1 MNQNDSSG
9 AQRGLNLNSTPST
22 TGALRSGA
30 SALLA
35 AADIWS
41 TNEAPSAPEEAVAP
55 ASASESAKA
64 AECAQAS
71 ENNTVAEKN
80 TATSGSDNV
89 SENDSLV
96 ETDQAVETSKAAE
109 SDKPSETNKAR
120 EKATTWRTPQPSELL
135 AEARFFFNS
144 IGKRA
149 RQEARPKVSP
159 ETSPTET
166 KLVET
171 RLVEARLASLA
182 SAAEAS
188 ASQASARDVAAL
200 GAQIW
205 PPQSLSL
212 ALQGG
217 GCFAAF
223 TWGVLER
230 LLEEPT
236 VGFDAISG
244 ASAGSVNAV
253 LLASG
258 LAEGGRERAHARLAQ
273 FWNRMVNEASFRSLM
288 LLGGFSP
295 AGSSVAFGT
304 ALRSG
309 QFDPL
314 DLDPL
319 RRVLA
324 KHVNFDALRAP
335 AAPRLLIAAT
345 RVRDGAARLFRNAE
359 ITPDVVL
366 ASTCPPLVHCA
377 VDIDGDAHWD
387 GGYSANPPLVA
398 LVQESLAP
406 DLLVVQATP
415 SRDSYVPI
423 TGAAIDRRLD
433 QITANTA
440 LNAELAALQWAC
452 SAGAIAPRIARIAA
466 EDEIEGLAQ
475 RSAVDL
481 GRAFVMALH
490 RSGRTAA
497 DRWLRGGSKPA
508 PAPQESVPVQPSLV
522 PA

>member
-9 AQRGLNLNSTPST
+9 VQRGPSLNGSTPSKAS
-22 TGALRSGA
+22 ALLSGA
-30 SALLA
+30 SALLSGA
-35 AADIWS
+35 EIWS
-41 TNEAPSAPEEAVAP
+41 TNTAPSPPTERVAP
-55 ASASESAKA
+55 AESTESAKA
-64 AECAQAS
+64 
-71 ENNTVAEKN
+71 
-80 TATSGSDNV
+80 
-89 SENDSLV
+89 SENDIV
-96 ETDQAVETSKAAE
+96 AQTDRS
-109 SDKPSETNKAR
+109 SGTNKGR
-120 EKATTWRTPQPSELL
+120 EKATIPRAPLPSELL
-135 AEARFFFNS
+135 AEARFFLNS
-144 IGKRA
+144 IGRRA
-149 RQEARPKVSP
+149 RQEPEPKTIADS
-159 ETSPTET
+159 
-166 KLVET
+166 
-171 RLVEARLASLA
+171 SLA
-182 SAAEAS
+182 PLAPAATTSHDHVTAWP
-188 ASQASARDVAAL
+188 SQS
-200 GAQIW
+200 W
-205 PPQSLSL
+205 PPQKLSL

-217 GCFAAF
+217 GSFAAF

-230 LLEEPT
+230 LLEEPNCEL
-236 VGFDAISG
+236 DAISG

-258 LAEGGRERAHARLAQ
+258 LAEDGRERARTRLAQ
-273 FWNRMVNEASFRSLM
+273 FWNRMINEASFRSLM

-295 AGSSVAFGT
+295 AGSSVAFGA

-319 RRVLA
+319 RRALA
-324 KHVNFDALRAP
+324 KHINFDSLRTPDAP
-335 AAPRLLIAAT
+335 KLLIAAT
-345 RVRDGAARLFRNAE
+345 RVRDGSARLFRNAE

-387 GGYSANPPLVA
+387 GGYAANPPVVA
-398 LVQESLAP
+398 LAQETSAA
-406 DLLVVQATP
+406 DLLIVQATP

-433 QITANTA
+433 QITANAA
-440 LNAELAALQWAC
+440 LNAEVAALQWAC
-452 SAGAIAPRIARIAA
+452 SAGAMAPRIARIAA

-497 DRWLRGGSKPA
+497 DRWLRGASKPA
-508 PAPQESVPVQPSLV
+508 PAPEESVPVQLSSDLGLSPD
-522 PA
+522 